1 MPDPEDSPRN
11 NTEKSL
17 SRWLKKEQ
25 TGDIRTQLG
34 LSSELRCMDYMDSFQ
49 NSILGKQRV
58 SLKVCKSELER
69 AGAWL

>member
-34 LSSELRCMDYMDSFQ
+34 LSSELSCMDYMDSFQ